1 MVIEVLGPGC
11 YRCVQTVQVLQ
22 RALEELGKKSG
33 RDFLI
38 QKIEDVRVIAQRRV
52 LTPAV
57 TIDGRLVCQ
66 GKIPTLDEAKRWFT
80 GGAA

>member
-1 MVIEVLGPGC
+1 MLIEVLGPGC
-11 YRCVQTVQVLQ
+11 YRCVQTVQVVE
-22 RALEELGKKSG
+22 RALKELGKQPG

-38 QKIEDVRVIAQRRV
+38 QKVEDVRAIAQRRV

-66 GKIPTLDEAKRWFT
+66 GKIPTIAEAKAWFT
-80 GGAA
+80 GGAS

>member
-1 MVIEVLGPGC
+1 MMIEVLGPGC

-33 RDFLI
+33 QDFII
-38 QKIEDVRVIAQRRV
+38 QKIEDIRVIAQRRV

-57 TIDGRLVCQ
+57 TIDGKLVCQ
-66 GKIPTLDEAKRWFT
+66 GKIPTVDEARRWFT
-80 GGAA
+80 GGAS